1 MTLEQIK
8 KQSISESTPVLEVK
22 ELAISYKTRKGE
34 IPAVQGVNFT
44 VGQGET
50 VGLVGESGCGK
61 STIAFGILDFLG
73 ANGRVSGGSIKF
85 MGQELV
91 GQPKAELR
99 KIRGNKISMVYQDP
113 MQALNP
119 SLKIGTQ
126 LAEVLTTH
134 NNISK
139 QEAWKKS
146 IVMLE
151 RVYMP
156 DASNVMDRY
165 PHMIS
170 GGQQQRVVIA
180 MAMLN
185 SPSLLIM
192 DEPTTALDVTV
203 EAAVLDLV
211 EDLKKDFNTGIIFI
225 THNLGVVARVSDKL
239 CVMYAGEMV
248 EKGAIQT
255 IFDSPAHPYTR
266 GLLSCVPNLTD
277 DLSFSRLWSI
287 RGRVPHPSERTPNKC
302 IFAPRCDWMV
312 SQNLQ
317 IKCQK
322 KHPELITI
330 PDKFL
335 DSNGSQVSFGSPEI
349 HETVISGEH
358 QTRCFLGYKTLSAS
372 MTDYSRGNREILEST
387 SITEIIDNDDVSLTD
402 NNLSSSTESTISAI
416 ENIST
421 VKNLKIYYEH
431 KSGSIRSI
439 LGLEQKQYVK
449 AVDDVSI
456 VVPKGSVLGIVGES
470 GCGKSSLV
478 KGLVGLEK
486 VSGGEAELMGF
497 DIAIPVAKRSQS
509 LIRELQMVFQNPDST
524 LNPSFTVGEQIARPI
539 KRFGTVPAKDIE
551 SEVERLLQAVKL
563 DTYYYSRYPR
573 QLSGGEKQR
582 VGIARA
588 LASQPS
594 MVICDE
600 PVSALDVSVQAA
612 VLNLLNEIKEELGT
626 TLIFIA
632 HDLSVVRF
640 ISDYVAVMY
649 LGQIV
654 EFGSV
659 RRIYPPPYHPYTEAL
674 LSAVP
679 IPDPKLSRRKFI
691 RLSGDVPSAMNPP
704 TGCRFHTRCPR
715 RSILPD
721 NGRVCEQKAPPW
733 QHGRGSHRILCHI
746 PIDELAKFEA
756 VLPLGKGYDI

>member
-1 MTLEQIK
+1 MNNQNLDEA
-8 KQSISESTPVLEVK
+8 TPVLEVK

-44 VGQGET
+44 VKQGET

-73 ANGRVSGGSIKF
+73 SNGRVSKGSIKF

-91 GQPKAELR
+91 GKPKAELR
-99 KIRGNKISMVYQDP
+99 RIRGNNISMVYQDP

-134 NNISK
+134 NNITQK
-139 QEAWKKS
+139 EAWNKS
-146 IVMLE
+146 ISMLE

-156 DASNVMDRY
+156 DPANVMERY
-165 PHMIS
+165 PHMLS

-248 EKGAIQT
+248 EKAPIQT
-255 IFDSPAHPYTR
+255 IFDTPAHPYTR
-266 GLLSCVPNLTD
+266 GLLCCVPNLTD

-287 RGRVPHPSERTPNKC
+287 RGRVPHPSERTTDKC
-302 IFAPRCDWMV
+302 IFSPRCEWME
-312 SQNLQ
+312 SQGIQNR
-317 IKCQK
+317 CRTT
-322 KHPELITI
+322 HPELITI
-330 PDKFL
+330 
-335 DSNGSQVSFGSPEI
+335 SE
-349 HETVISGEH
+349 EH
-358 QTRCFLGYKTLSAS
+358 QTRCFLGDKTLLAS
-372 MTDYSRGNREILEST
+372 MTDYTRGNRQILESNCSNDVCSDT
-387 SITEIIDNDDVSLTD
+387 QVNSDNLTYKSIEIAQVDNL
-402 NNLSSSTESTISAI
+402 A
-416 ENIST
+416 T
-421 VKNLKIYYEH
+421 VKNIKIYYEH
-431 KSGSIRSI
+431 NSGSIRSA
-439 LGLEQKQYVK
+439 LGLEEKRYVK

-486 VSGGEAELMGF
+486 VSGGKAELIGF
-497 DIAIPVAKRSQS
+497 DLTVPVAARSQI
-509 LIRELQMVFQNPDST
+509 LIRSLQMVFQNPDST
-524 LNPSFTVGEQIARPI
+524 LNPSFTVGQQIARPI
-539 KRFGTVPAKDIE
+539 KRFRTVPSRDIQA
-551 SEVERLLQAVKL
+551 EVERLLKAVKL

-691 RLSGDVPSAMNPP
+691 RLSGDVPSAIEPP
-704 TGCRFHTRCPR
+704 SGCRFHTRCPR
-715 RSILPD
+715 RSLLPD
-721 NGRVCEQKAPPW
+721 NGKICEQKSPPW
-733 QHGRGSHRILCHI
+733 QYGKGSHRIMCHI